1 MPRFSRR
8 QPFQQELFGRHLGEI
23 RDLLDALELRDV
35 FGEGE
40 NHPPVDMYETC
51 NEMVLEF
58 DLPGFRIEDIR
69 LTQHGTTL
77 VLEAQRP
84 REETDDGARYVCF
97 ERSYGRFH
105 HALHIPGCI
114 DICAIKAEY
123 RHGVLRVRYPKT
135 GDRQVTIKEIQD

>member
-1 MPRFSRR
+1 MPPFSRR

-40 NHPPVDMYETC
+40 NHPLVDMYETS
-51 NEMVLEF
+51 NELVLEF
-58 DLPGFRIEDIR
+58 DLPGFRTEDIC
-69 LTQHGTTL
+69 LTQHGTIL

-84 REETDDGARYVCF
+84 CEQAPEGTRYVCL

-105 HALHIPGCI
+105 HALHIPGSI
-114 DICAIKAEY
+114 DTCAIKAEY

-135 GDRQVTIKEIQD
+135 GDRQVTIKEIKD

>member
-1 MPRFSRR
+1 MPHFSSR

-40 NHPPVDMYETC
+40 NHPPVDMYETS
-51 NEMVLEF
+51 NEMILEF
-58 DLPGFRIEDIR
+58 DLPGFSIEDIC
-69 LTQHGTTL
+69 LTQHGSIL

-84 REETDDGARYVCF
+84 REQAEDGTRYVCL
-97 ERSYGRFH
+97 ERSCGRFH
-105 HALHIPGCI
+105 HALHIPGSI
-114 DICAIKAEY
+114 DTCAIKAEY

>member
-1 MPRFSRR
+1 MPNFSRR
-8 QPFQQELFGRHLGEI
+8 QPFRQELLGRQLGEI
-23 RDLLDALELRDV
+23 RDLLDALALRDV

-40 NHPPVDMYETC
+40 NHPPVDMYETS
-51 NEMVLEF
+51 NEVVLEF
-58 DLPGFRIEDIR
+58 DLPGFRIEDIH

-84 REETDDGARYVCF
+84 REQAEDGTRYVCI

-135 GDRQVTIKEIQD
+135 GARRVTVKEILD

>member
-40 NHPPVDMYETC
+40 NRPPVDMYETC
-51 NEMVLEF
+51 NEIVLEF
-58 DLPGFRIEDIR
+58 DLPGFRIEDIS
-69 LTQHGTTL
+69 LTQHGATL
-77 VLEAQRP
+77 VLEAHRP
-84 REETDDGARYVCF
+84 CEQAVGDAHYVCL
-97 ERSYGRFH
+97 ERGYGRFH

-114 DICAIKAEY
+114 DTCAIKAEY
-123 RHGVLRVRYPKT
+123 RYGVLRVRYPKT